1 MTQIS
6 DTARGKSWTEH
17 EAESMS
23 EYFLADEKA
32 RERAGQRDREP
43 DGKAPEPKQA
53 QDMKVTLLGD
63 FLISSGEPQ
72 GGDPYNATNGRSVRE
87 AWRTRR
93 DRR

>member
-1 MTQIS
+1 
-6 DTARGKSWTEH
+6 
-17 EAESMS
+17 MS

-32 RERAGQRDREP
+32 RERARLRERERELER
-43 DGKAPEPKQA
+43 KAQEPKQA

-63 FLISSGEPQ
+63 FLFPSSEPQ
-72 GGDPYNATNGRSVRE
+72 GFDPYNATNGRAARD

>member
-1 MTQIS
+1 
-6 DTARGKSWTEH
+6 
-17 EAESMS
+17 MS

-32 RERAGQRDREP
+32 RERARQRERERELER
-43 DGKAPEPKQA
+43 KAQEPKQA

-63 FLISSGEPQ
+63 FLFPSSEPQ
-72 GGDPYNATNGRSVRE
+72 GSDPYNATNGKAVRE